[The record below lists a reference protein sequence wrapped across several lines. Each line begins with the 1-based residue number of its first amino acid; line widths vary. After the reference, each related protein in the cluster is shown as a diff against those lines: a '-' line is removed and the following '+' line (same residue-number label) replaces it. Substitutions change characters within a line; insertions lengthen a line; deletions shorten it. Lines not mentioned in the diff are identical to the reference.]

1 MMQKKETAVPVKR
14 PFVLVHGSWHGG
26 WCWREV
32 AKILRAAGHEVF
44 TPTQTGVGERAHLLS
59 EDITLDT
66 FVEDVT
72 NVIRFEDLNEVVL
85 VGHSFG
91 GNTISGVA
99 DLMPE
104 RLHHLV
110 YLDSMIL
117 ENGQSSF
124 DILPPEVV
132 AARTKASEEYDGGLS
147 TPPPKFQSFGIL
159 DDALGARVMR
169 FLTPHPMSVN
179 RAPLHLKHPIG
190 SGVAKTYVMC
200 TAPVYTPLAAS
211 RDYVRHH
218 GWPVVELAAGHDAM
232 LTAPEKTAALFLSLA
247 R

>member
-1 MMQKKETAVPVKR
+1 MPVKR

-32 AKILRAAGHEVF
+32 AEILRAAGHAVF

-59 EDITLDT
+59 DAITLDT
-66 FVEDVT
+66 FVEDVA
-72 NVIRFEDLNEVVL
+72 NVIRFEDLHEVVL

-91 GNTISGVA
+91 GNSISGVA
-99 DLMPE
+99 DRMPE

-132 AARTKASEEYDGGLS
+132 AARTKAAKDFDGGLS
-147 TPPPKFQSFGIL
+147 TPPPRIESFGIL
-159 DDALGARVMR
+159 DPALGTRVAAR
-169 FLTPHPMSVN
+169 LTPHPMSVN
-179 RAPLHLKHPIG
+179 RAPLHLKNPIG
-190 SGVAKTYVMC
+190 NGVPKTYLVC
-200 TAPVYTPLAAS
+200 TDPIYTPLARS
-211 RDYVRHH
+211 RDYVRAQ
-218 GWPVVELAAGHDAM
+218 GWPIEELATGHDAM
-232 LTAPEKTAALFLSLA
+232 VTAPELTANSLQRLA
-247 R
+247 G

>member
-1 MMQKKETAVPVKR
+1 MPVKR

-32 AKILRAAGHEVF
+32 ADILRAAGHAVF
-44 TPTQTGVGERAHLLS
+44 TPTQTGLADRKHLMS
-59 EDITLDT
+59 DAITLDT
-66 FVEDVT
+66 FVADVT
-72 NVIRFEDLNEVVL
+72 GLIHYEDLHEVVL

-99 DLMPE
+99 DRMPE

-132 AARTKASEEYDGGLS
+132 AVRTRASQDFDGGLS
-147 TPPPKFQSFGIL
+147 TPPPKIESFGIL
-159 DDALGARVMR
+159 DEALGERVAAR
-169 FLTPHPMSVN
+169 LTPHPMSVN
-179 RAPLHLKHPIG
+179 RAPLNLRHPIG
-190 SGVAKTYVMC
+190 NGVAKTYLVC
-200 TAPVYTPLAAS
+200 TDPIYTPLARS
-211 RDYVRHH
+211 REYVRTQ
-218 GWPVVELAAGHDAM
+218 GWPMIELATGHDAM
-232 LTAPEKTAALFLSLA
+232 ITAPEITANVLIRLA
-247 R
+247 QQVS